1 MKTVL
6 AIFNNKTDAD
16 LAVSHLT
23 QLGHRA
29 KNMSVILKDDTY
41 QSEKG
46 SKGGGAAAGMG
57 GGAIAGGVIG
67 GFAGLLIGMGAI
79 AVPGI
84 GAFLI
89 GGPIVSALGLTGAAA
104 ATVTGLTTGVL
115 AGGLL
120 GGLVSLGIPEET
132 AKAYEQK
139 VLEGGVLLAVP
150 IMLEGEYD
158 RVREVLENYRANQ
171 IRVIN
176 DSRIFG

>member
-29 KNMSVILKDDTY
+29 KNMSFILKDDTY
-41 QSEKG
+41 QSERG
-46 SKGGGAAAGMG
+46 SKGGAAAGMG
-57 GGAIAGGVIG
+57 GGAVAGGVIG
-67 GFAGLLIGMGAI
+67 GFAGLLIGIGAI

-104 ATVTGLTTGVL
+104 ATVTGVTTGVL

-139 VLEGGVLLAVP
+139 VREGGVLLAVP
-150 IMLEGEYD
+150 IMQEEDYD
-158 RVREVLENYRANQ
+158 RVHEVLENYRANQ

-176 DSRIFG
+176 DSPIFG